1 MNDEP
6 EQKGYS
12 PVQIA
17 VAGVGVAIVL
27 VLIMILLGVSGAISG

>member
-12 PVQIA
+12 PTQIA
-17 VAGVGVAIVL
+17 IAGLGAAIVL
-27 VLIMILLGVSGAISG
+27 VLIMILLSISGLLSG